1 MENGTVTV
9 GDIIS
14 TINKELDKYWE
25 DEVKTHRFLL
35 SMVINKAF
43 ESFGINDSAFTFDTA
58 QQGVCFGEVVFL
70 TLKRKKLFI
79 SFGSRTVLSYRS
91 VGLDSR
97 LINVTSDTS
106 IVSLKKA
113 IQTEQDRIKKNIIS
127 AERAIEKS
135 KDNFTSSFESFV
147 NSYNLSHKD
156 FLLMEKFFA
165 SLSSLENPH
174 LLQWKTDAVKSVWG
188 EGNV

>member
-25 DEVKTHRFLL
+25 DEVKTPRSLL

-43 ESFGINDSAFTFDTA
+43 ESFGVNDSAFTFDTA